1 MIKYILLG
9 MVQGL
14 TEFLPVS
21 SSGHL
26 VILQKILGLPVHA
39 VAISVILHLGT
50 LLAVIIFFWKD
61 ILSLLRDLKLLILAA
76 VVVSITGVIGFSG
89 KGFFESLF
97 NSPQRVGLAWIFTGL
112 LLISTKRITHLNR
125 DKLNIKDA
133 LILGLAQGLA
143 IVPGISRSGI
153 TISTLFFRKI
163 NRALA
168 FTFSFLVSIP
178 IILGAV
184 ILEARKI
191 EVIPKSDIMN
201 LGIGFMVSF
210 FVGLAALLFLR
221 IMIAKAKLYYF
232 GYYCLFLAAM
242 TLLFIK

>member
-9 MVQGL
+9 VVQGL

-26 VILQKILGLPVHA
+26 VILQKILGLHA
-39 VAISVILHLGT
+39 HQVAISVVLHLGT
-50 LLAVIIFFWKD
+50 LLAIIIFFWKD
-61 ILSLLRDLKLLILAA
+61 ILNLLKDFKLLVLVT
-76 VVVSITGVIGFSG
+76 VVVVITGVIGVLG
-89 KGFFESLF
+89 KDFFESLF
-97 NSPQRVGLAWIFTGL
+97 RSPKLVGIAWIFTGL
-112 LLISTKRITHLNR
+112 LLISTKRITQLNR
-125 DKLNIKDA
+125 DKLKIKDA
-133 LILGLAQGLA
+133 LILGLTQSLA
-143 IVPGISRSGI
+143 IIPGVSRSGI

-178 IILGAV
+178 IILGAA

-191 EVIPKSDIMN
+191 EAIPKNDILN
-201 LGIGFMVSF
+201 LGMGFIFSF
-210 FVGLAALLFLR
+210 FTGLVALLLLKL
-221 IMIAKAKLYYF
+221 IIDKAKFYYF
-232 GYYCLFLAAM
+232 GYYCLLLAAI